1 MDCFMKYKVS
11 VIIPI
16 YKVERYITR
25 CAESLMRQTLPEVQ
39 FVFVDDATPD
49 NSISLLE
56 AVLERFPERRGDVVI
71 LCHNANKGLPS
82 ARNTGL
88 SVAEGEYIFHC
99 DSDDFVEV
107 DMLAK
112 MYALAEKESAG
123 IVWCDWYLS
132 FEGSERYMRQPDY
145 GNAEDALKAMLSGG
159 MKYNVWNKLVARR
172 LYAENFISFPDGYG
186 MGEDMTMMLL
196 FMKAGKVA
204 HLPEAMYHYIKTN
217 TGAFSQTYSERH
229 LIELRYNVDRIT
241 NAIQNHFGSC
251 MDKELA
257 FFKLDVKY
265 PFLLADNASLRKL
278 WYDWY
283 PEVDKYILDNK
294 YVSTRTRIVQWLAS
308 MHLTMLVSLYRFLLQ
323 KVVYGAVYR

>member
-1 MDCFMKYKVS
+1 MKCKVS

-16 YKVERYITR
+16 YKVEKYITR

-71 LCHNANKGLPS
+71 LRHNANKGLPS

-145 GNAEDALKAMLSGG
+145 DNAEDALKAMLSGG

-172 LYAENFISFPDGYG
+172 LYAENFISFPGGYG

-278 WYDWY
+278 WYNWY

-294 YVSTRTRIVQWLAS
+294 YVSTRTRIVQWFAS
-308 MHLTMLVSLYRFLLQ
+308 KHLTMLVSLYRFLLQ

>member
-1 MDCFMKYKVS
+1 MKYKIS

-71 LCHNANKGLPS
+71 LRHNANKGLPS

-88 SVAEGEYIFHC
+88 YVAEGEYIFHC
-99 DSDDFVEV
+99 DSDDYVEV
-107 DMLAK
+107 DMLSK
-112 MYALAEKESAG
+112 MYALAEKESAD

-145 GNAEDALKAMLSGG
+145 SNAEDALKAMLSGG
-159 MKYNVWNKLVARR
+159 MKYNVWNKLAARR
-172 LYAENFISFPDGYG
+172 LYVENFISFPDGYG

-196 FMKAGKVA
+196 FMKTGKVA
-204 HLPEAMYHYIKTN
+204 HLPEAKYHYIKTN
-217 TGAFSQTYSERH
+217 AGAFSQTYSERH
-229 LIELRYNVDRIT
+229 LVELWHNVDRIT
-241 NAIQNHFGSC
+241 NAIQNHFGAC

-265 PFLLADNASLRKL
+265 PFLLSDNASLRKL
-278 WYDWY
+278 WYEWY
-283 PEVDKYILDNK
+283 PEVDNYILDNK
-294 YVSTRTRIVQWLAS
+294 YVSKRTRIVQWLAS
-308 MHLTMLVSLYRFLLQ
+308 KHLTPLVSLYRFLLQ

>member
-1 MDCFMKYKVS
+1 MKYKVS

-56 AVLERFPERRGDVVI
+56 AVLERYPERRGDVVI
-71 LCHNANKGLPS
+71 LRHNANKGLPS

-112 MYALAEKESAG
+112 MYALVEKESAD

-251 MDKELA
+251 MEKELA

-308 MHLTMLVSLYRFLLQ
+308 KHLTMLVSLYRFLLQ

>member
-1 MDCFMKYKVS
+1 MKYKVS

-39 FVFVDDATPD
+39 FVFVDDATTD

-56 AVLERFPERRGDVVI
+56 AVLERYPERRGDVVI
-71 LCHNANKGLPS
+71 LRHNANKGLPS

-112 MYALAEKESAG
+112 MYALVEKESAD

-251 MDKELA
+251 MEKELA

-308 MHLTMLVSLYRFLLQ
+308 KHLTMLVSLYRFLLQ

>member
-1 MDCFMKYKVS
+1 MKYKVS

-56 AVLERFPERRGDVVI
+56 AVLERYPERRGDVVI
-71 LCHNANKGLPS
+71 LRHNANKGLPS

-112 MYALAEKESAG
+112 MYALVEKESAD

-159 MKYNVWNKLVARR
+159 MKYNVWNKLAARR

-278 WYDWY
+278 WYNWY

-294 YVSTRTRIVQWLAS
+294 YVSTRTRIVQWFAS
-308 MHLTMLVSLYRFLLQ
+308 KHLTMLVSLYRFLLQ

>member
-1 MDCFMKYKVS
+1 MKYKVS

-56 AVLERFPERRGDVVI
+56 AVLERYPERRGDVVI
-71 LCHNANKGLPS
+71 LRHNANKGLPS

-112 MYALAEKESAG
+112 MYALVEKESAD

-159 MKYNVWNKLVARR
+159 MKYNV
-172 LYAENFISFPDGYG
+172 
-186 MGEDMTMMLL
+186 
-196 FMKAGKVA
+196 
-204 HLPEAMYHYIKTN
+204 
-217 TGAFSQTYSERH
+217 
-229 LIELRYNVDRIT
+229 
-241 NAIQNHFGSC
+241 
-251 MDKELA
+251 
-257 FFKLDVKY
+257 
-265 PFLLADNASLRKL
+265 
-278 WYDWY
+278 
-283 PEVDKYILDNK
+283 
-294 YVSTRTRIVQWLAS
+294 
-308 MHLTMLVSLYRFLLQ
+308 
-323 KVVYGAVYR
+323 

>member
-1 MDCFMKYKVS
+1 MKYKVT

-16 YKVERYITR
+16 YKVERFIAR

-49 NSISLLE
+49 GSVTVLE
-56 AVLERFPERRGDVVI
+56 TVLERFPERRSDVMI
-71 LCHNANKGLPS
+71 LRHDVNKGLPS

-88 SVAEGEYIFHC
+88 SVAEGDFIFHC
-99 DSDDFVEV
+99 DSDDYVEV

-112 MYALAEKESAG
+112 MYALAEKESAD

-145 GNAEDALKAMLSGG
+145 GDSEDALKAMLSGG
-159 MKYNVWNKLVARR
+159 MKYNVWNKLALRR
-172 LYAENFISFPDGYG
+172 LYVENAISFPDGYG

-217 TGAFSQTYSERH
+217 SGAFSQTYSERH
-229 LIELRYNVDRIT
+229 LVELRHNVDRIT
-241 NAIQNHFGSC
+241 NATQKHFGSRL
-251 MDKELA
+251 DKELA
-257 FFKLDVKY
+257 FFKLDVKF

-278 WYDWY
+278 WYEWY

-294 YVSTRTRIVQWLAS
+294 YVSRRTRLVQWMAS
-308 MHLTMLVSLYRFLLQ
+308 NRLSLLVTIYRFLLQ